1 MNARTICL
9 PLIWNS
15 KVRLSNSKLA
25 LLCALT
31 LAQTPAEAGT
41 GLTLLKV
48 ESGARPA
55 AMGEAFTSIGGDPLS
70 QYYNPAG
77 AAGAASAADGPDF
90 LAYLG
95 HTAYWENITF
105 ETGFV
110 TLKHGGVSY
119 SFGVRL
125 AQISNLEA
133 RGDVASVD
141 PLFLF
146 ESRDVSLKFGVA
158 YPFTDKLSLGVGA
171 GWIIEKISFFKS
183 TAFNIDLGAL
193 YAHSDKLA
201 LGFSVTS
208 IGENIRFDTT
218 DVSLPTTVR
227 GGASYRARDL
237 LFSVDGVHVDN
248 EFHAHFGA
256 EYTRVERLSLRAG
269 FQSGYDS
276 KNFTAGAG
284 FSDKNLRI
292 DYAFVPYQDN
302 LGTTHQ
308 FGLTILID

>member
-1 MNARTICL
+1 M
-9 PLIWNS
+9 
-15 KVRLSNSKLA
+15 RLSNSKLA
-25 LLCALT
+25 LLCAFTLA
-31 LAQTPAEAGT
+31 LAQTPVQSGT

-77 AAGAASAADGPDF
+77 AAGAAGSANAVDGPDF

-125 AQISNLEA
+125 AQIKNLEA

-171 GWIIEKISFFKS
+171 GWIIEKISYFKS
-183 TAFNIDLGAL
+183 AAFNIDLGAR

-227 GGASYRARDL
+227 GGASYQARDL
-237 LFSVDGVHVDN
+237 LFSVDGVHVDH

-256 EYTRVERLSLRAG
+256 EYTRIERLALRAG
-269 FQSGYDS
+269 YQSGYDS
-276 KNFTAGAG
+276 KTFTAGAG
-284 FSDKNLRI
+284 FSGKDLRI

-308 FGLTILID
+308 FGLTILLD

>member
-1 MNARTICL
+1 MNYLCKNYIL
-9 PLIWNS
+9 PGAAI
-15 KVRLSNSKLA
+15 LA
-25 LLCALT
+25 LTCSSALC
-31 LAQTPAEAGT
+31 GT

-55 AMGEAFTSIGGDPLS
+55 AMGEAFVSISGDPLS
-70 QYYNPAG
+70 QHYNPAG
-77 AAGAASAADGPDF
+77 TPGADGGPDF
-90 LAYLG
+90 SAYLG
-95 HTAYWENITF
+95 HTAYWQNITF

-110 TLKHGGVSY
+110 TLRHGKVSY

-125 AQISNLEA
+125 AQVNDIEA

-171 GWIIEKISFFKS
+171 GWIIEKISFYKS
-183 TAFNIDLGAL
+183 AAFNIDLGAR
-193 YAHSDKLA
+193 YAYSDKLA
-201 LGFSVTS
+201 LGFSLTS
-208 IGENIRFDTT
+208 LGQNIRLDTT
-218 DVSLPTTVR
+218 DISLPTTIR
-227 GGASYRARDL
+227 GGASYQMRDFL
-237 LFSVDGVHVDN
+237 LSADGVHVDEN
-248 EFHAHFGA
+248 FHAHFGA
-256 EYTRVERLSLRAG
+256 EYTRIERLALRAG

-292 DYAFVPYQDN
+292 DYAFIPYQDN

-308 FGLTILID
+308 FGLNIFID